1 MAQVDVIRNGIIDKL
16 LAISDKDYLM
26 ALLRLV
32 DNSAVEDEKIKLTK
46 EQKLMLEMSKADIQ
60 NGRTISQNDLDKN
73 DLEWL
78 KGKQSGLKR
87 LKQRREILKYW
98 TERNESTIYA
108 KKLIEITAKHLKVI
122 SKNPEAFKE
131 TEIDDVRESAMG
143 HFSLYYKITPDQIIV
158 MAFWDNRQDLKKLL
172 KAIT

>member
-16 LAISDKDYLM
+16 LSISDKDYLM

-78 KGKQSGLKR
+78 KGK
-87 LKQRREILKYW
+87 
-98 TERNESTIYA
+98 
-108 KKLIEITAKHLKVI
+108 
-122 SKNPEAFKE
+122 
-131 TEIDDVRESAMG
+131 
-143 HFSLYYKITPDQIIV
+143 
-158 MAFWDNRQDLKKLL
+158 
-172 KAIT
+172 